1 MNVFEL
7 RERLISDYSSYIR
20 SFIRIR
26 DERVDALVTS
36 CLDQGRLWPD
46 PLIQLNPSF
55 QYAGTIDDLVAE
67 GVLHSECTRI
77 FRAGKDKGEG
87 KPLRLYQHQADAIR
101 RAWAG
106 RNYVLTT
113 GTGSGKSLAY
123 IVPIVDHVLR
133 YGSGRGIQAIV
144 VYPMNALANSQFGE
158 LQKFLQLGY
167 PDGKGPVT
175 FARYTGQE
183 RDEERS
189 AIVAKP
195 PDILL
200 TNYVML
206 ELILTRVYEKQ
217 LVKAAQGLRFLV
229 LDELHTY
236 PGRQGADVALLVR
249 RSREFFGAKQLQ
261 VVGTS
266 ATLAGPG
273 TYDQQQTEVAE
284 VASILFGAEVTPS
297 DVIGETLQRATPE
310 ESGDDPQFLAALKT
324 RVEDPDATSPT
335 SYSAF
340 VADPLSSWIEGTFG
354 VFRNSVSQRIR
365 RRRPRCLTGTDGA
378 ALELSRTT
386 GTSEPRAKK
395 AIEEALLAGYTCE
408 RNPATGFSAFAFRLH
423 QFISRGDTIYAS
435 LESEDQRYLT
445 LNRQQFVPGDRKKVL
460 LPLVFCRECG
470 QEYYC
475 VRRME
480 DSDSGSV
487 TYVPRELSDRSNDGD
502 SRAGFLYYSSENP
515 WPSGTDQELSK
526 LLRGLDRGHESR
538 SARQVWKEEEPA
550 ASHHGGHRW
559 QRKRRRHGRPFR
571 GESIPVLSS
580 LPSSL

>member
-67 GVLHSECTRI
+67 GLLHSECTRI
-77 FRAGKDKGEG
+77 FRTGKDKGEG

-101 RAWAG
+101 RARAG

-133 YGSGRGIQAIV
+133 HGSGRGIQAIV

-183 RDEERS
+183 RDEERN

-236 PGRQGADVALLVR
+236 RSRQGADVALLV
-249 RSREFFGAKQLQ
+249 
-261 VVGTS
+261 
-266 ATLAGPG
+266 P
-273 TYDQQQTEVAE
+273 
-284 VASILFGAEVTPS
+284 
-297 DVIGETLQRATPE
+297 
-310 ESGDDPQFLAALKT
+310 ESGAFHVRNAAQQ
-324 RVEDPDATSPT
+324 
-335 SYSAF
+335 
-340 VADPLSSWIEGTFG
+340 AD
-354 VFRNSVSQRIR
+354 
-365 RRRPRCLTGTDGA
+365 
-378 ALELSRTT
+378 
-386 GTSEPRAKK
+386 
-395 AIEEALLAGYTCE
+395 
-408 RNPATGFSAFAFRLH
+408 
-423 QFISRGDTIYAS
+423 
-435 LESEDQRYLT
+435 
-445 LNRQQFVPGDRKKVL
+445 
-460 LPLVFCRECG
+460 
-470 QEYYC
+470 
-475 VRRME
+475 
-480 DSDSGSV
+480 
-487 TYVPRELSDRSNDGD
+487 
-502 SRAGFLYYSSENP
+502 
-515 WPSGTDQELSK
+515 
-526 LLRGLDRGHESR
+526 
-538 SARQVWKEEEPA
+538 
-550 ASHHGGHRW
+550 
-559 QRKRRRHGRPFR
+559 
-571 GESIPVLSS
+571 
-580 LPSSL
+580 